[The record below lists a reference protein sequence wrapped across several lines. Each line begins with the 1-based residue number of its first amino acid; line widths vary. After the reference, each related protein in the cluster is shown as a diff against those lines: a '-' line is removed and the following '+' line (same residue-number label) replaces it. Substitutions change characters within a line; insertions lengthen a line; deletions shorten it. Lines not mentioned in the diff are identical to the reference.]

1 MKKFL
6 KSAIIAS
13 LVLSLV
19 ACFGFRSSHWRDY
32 HDIEDDLELTQVQ
45 EDKFDIL
52 KDNMRT
58 SFKQHYKDNNDKQ
71 QLLDLLDAQ
80 IMDQDKAN
88 SLLKDKFAKKQELIQ
103 DIIPDVAAFTDS
115 LTPEQRA
122 KLKRKLKRRSYY
134 RGAYN
139 YHPNF

>member
-6 KSAIIAS
+6 KSAIIAT

-19 ACFGFRSSHWRDY
+19 ACFGFRSSHWRAY

-45 EDKFDIL
+45 EDKFDNL
-52 KDNMRT
+52 KDNMRK

-80 IMDQDKAN
+80 MLDQDKAI
-88 SLLKDKFAKKQELIQ
+88 SLLKQQNAKKQDLIQ
-103 DIIPDVAAFTDS
+103 GIIPDVAAFTNS

-122 KLKRKLKRRSYY
+122 KLKRKLKRRNYH
-134 RGAYN
+134 RDAYN
-139 YHPNF
+139 HPHF